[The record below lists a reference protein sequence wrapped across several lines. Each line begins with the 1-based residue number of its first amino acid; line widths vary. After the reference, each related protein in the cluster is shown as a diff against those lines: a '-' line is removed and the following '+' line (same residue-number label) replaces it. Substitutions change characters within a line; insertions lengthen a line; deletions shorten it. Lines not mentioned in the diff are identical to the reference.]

1 MKIAISV
8 ESTNDLSKELI
19 SKYDI
24 KVIPYHITLGNKSF
38 LDGEMSTQDLFNVV
52 DETKTL
58 PKTNA
63 INEFE
68 FTEYFQSLKKE

>member
-8 ESTNDLSKELI
+8 ESTNDLSKELL
-19 SKYDI
+19 KQYDI

-38 LDGEMSTQDLFNVV
+38 LDGEMATVDLFAHV

-63 INEFE
+63 INEFDGIVPCRASGG
-68 FTEYFQSLKKE
+68 F